1 MNNLLRDTAYR
12 KTGRLLKAEL
22 FDWLEKTGVFQIP
35 LKRAAPIK
43 GDNLYR
49 GTY

>member
-1 MNNLLRDTAYR
+1 MQLKTELFNWLD
-12 KTGRLLKAEL
+12 KTGGL
-22 FDWLEKTGVFQIP
+22 QIP
-35 LKRAAPIK
+35 LKRAAPMK